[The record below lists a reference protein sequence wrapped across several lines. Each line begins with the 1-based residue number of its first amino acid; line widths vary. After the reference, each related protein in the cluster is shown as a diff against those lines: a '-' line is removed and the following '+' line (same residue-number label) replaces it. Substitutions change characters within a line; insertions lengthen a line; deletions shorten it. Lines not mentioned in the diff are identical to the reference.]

1 MTVYSIGDQA
11 RAFAMRS
18 ASHRIKT
25 TVDTLTSE
33 LSSGEVADVAVRLKG
48 NTQGLSNIEARLSM
62 MSQMKDNAAEAAS
75 MLQGM
80 QDAMGALQKGNSA
93 LGAALLAF
101 APTDTPHSLAV
112 RAGEAAHAFQA
123 AASHLNTAVG
133 GRFLFAGTHSDTA
146 PLIPA
151 DQILKELEDHIVGLT
166 LTSAQDVA
174 TEVARWFDAAP
185 GGGFGFA
192 DTAYRGSIDEQQ
204 RIPVGE
210 GTSIS
215 LKTTALSPA
224 LRDELK
230 ALAMGAL
237 LDRGV
242 LSGNHSERVAL
253 AQKAGEAMINN
264 SGPLVAEMARVGID
278 QQMVERAQGETSAA
292 TAALTISRNQ
302 IQLAD
307 PYQTAAA
314 LSEAESQLE
323 MLYTVT
329 ARLSRLKLVDF
340 LS

>member
-18 ASHRIKT
+18 AAHRIKT

-33 LSSGEVADVAVRLKG
+33 LSSGEVADVAVRLGG
-48 NTQGLSNIEARLSM
+48 NTQGLSDIEARLAM
-62 MSQMKDNAAEAAS
+62 MSQVKDNAAEAAF

-80 QDAMGALQKGNSA
+80 QDAMGAIQSGNAA
-93 LGAALLAF
+93 LGSELLAF
-101 APTDTPHSLAV
+101 SPTDTPQSLAV
-112 RAGEAAHAFQA
+112 RAGEATHAFEA
-123 AASHLNTAVG
+123 AVSHLNTAAG

-151 DQILKELEDHIVGLT
+151 AQIMDALEAAVGG
-166 LTSAQDVA
+166 LTSAGDVA
-174 TEVARWFDAAP
+174 TAVAAWFDAATG
-185 GGGFGFA
+185 GGGFV
-192 DTAYRGSIDEQQ
+192 DIAYNGSIGEQQ

-210 GTSIS
+210 RTSIS
-215 LKTTALSPA
+215 LETTAISPA

-230 ALAMGAL
+230 ALAMAAL
-237 LDRGV
+237 VDRGV
-242 LSGNHSERVAL
+242 LPGDHAERVAL
-253 AQKAGEAMINN
+253 LQKAGQAMIDNAA
-264 SGPLVAEMARVGID
+264 PLVAEMARVGID
-278 QQMVERAQGETSAA
+278 QQTVERAQSETSAA

-302 IQLAD
+302 IRQAD

-323 MLYTVT
+323 MLYEVT